1 MSTFAGVSTINA
13 IVSEAQTAEDPG
25 EKRNRYHHGDLRQAL
40 IRRAEEV
47 IDSEGIEALTLRGLA
62 RDLGVSH
69 GAPNRHFKTKADL
82 LAALATE
89 GYMALREATLSAV
102 EAAGDDPWVRLN
114 YMGRGFLRWAFENP
128 ASFHA
133 ITHPDVERYAD
144 VELLDATREF
154 DQVVREAIAAT
165 QADGRHPEV
174 NLDVLVQ
181 FTNAVPF
188 GVAMMHRQGVLDYDL
203 NVEDREAFIAQII
216 ELVCPI
222 ADRSAG

>member
-1 MSTFAGVSTINA
+1 MDQHCWERSPAINA
-13 IVSEAQTAEDPG
+13 IVSENSNPDA
-25 EKRNRYHHGDLRQAL
+25 KRGSYHHGDLRQAL
-40 IRRAEEV
+40 IRRAAEV

-69 GAPNRHFKTKADL
+69 GAPNRHFKTKGDL

-89 GYMALREATLSAV
+89 GYTALREATLSAA
-102 EAAGDDPWVRLN
+102 ESAGDDPWVQLN

-128 ASFHA
+128 SSFRA

-144 VELLDATREF
+144 AELLQVTEEF
-154 DQVVREAIAAT
+154 SAAVREVVAAT
-165 QADGRHPEV
+165 QAAGRYP
-174 NLDVLVQ
+174 DVDLNVLAI

-188 GVAMMHRQGVLDYDL
+188 GVAMINRQGVLESQL
-203 NVEDREAFIAQII
+203 NFEDREAFIEKII

-222 ADRSAG
+222 ADRI